1 MRHALLVIVLLVCAV
16 IIASALASSAVD
28 SFQASCEAGEA
39 DPGLCRVAEIGGLF
53 DGDEPTPAPAAEGDV
68 Q

>member
-1 MRHALLVIVLLVCAV
+1 MKNTLLVIALLLCAV
-16 IIASALASSAVD
+16 IIVSALASSAVD

-53 DGDEPTPAPAAEGDV
+53 DDDAEATAAPAAEVGR
-68 Q
+68 